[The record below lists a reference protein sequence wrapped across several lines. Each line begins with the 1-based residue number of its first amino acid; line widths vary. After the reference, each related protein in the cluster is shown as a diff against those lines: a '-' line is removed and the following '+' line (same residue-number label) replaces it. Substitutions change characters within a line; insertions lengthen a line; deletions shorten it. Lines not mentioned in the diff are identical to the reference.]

1 MTTEESVHAAW
12 IDNPELAPPGT
23 RPDETP
29 GRRERGQA
37 QFDRFS
43 HRTDTDLIVDV
54 LWHYVGYIPRYAAT
68 EGETWALSC
77 LPSTKPARLTAI
89 SIRSMETIFI
99 TEGDD
104 DMPFGHMVTSA
115 EALLDRFG
123 SWDGLEREHPGLDHD
138 ESRYKDA
145 GTDQI
150 RLVGALPDIHDAI
163 IDDRVGYA
171 IRVLTERVGSKGR
184 TLQFRGHSPQLADL
198 VLADHPPICI

>member
-1 MTTEESVHAAW
+1 VK
-12 IDNPELAPPGT
+12 P
-23 RPDETP
+23 
-29 GRRERGQA
+29 
-37 QFDRFS
+37 FS
-43 HRTDTDLIVDV
+43 TV
-54 LWHYVGYIPRYAAT
+54 
-68 EGETWALSC
+68 S
-77 LPSTKPARLTAI
+77 
-89 SIRSMETIFI
+89 
-99 TEGDD
+99 
-104 DMPFGHMVTSA
+104 GH
-115 EALLDRFG
+115 G
-123 SWDGLEREHPGLDHD
+123 DGLEREHPGLDND